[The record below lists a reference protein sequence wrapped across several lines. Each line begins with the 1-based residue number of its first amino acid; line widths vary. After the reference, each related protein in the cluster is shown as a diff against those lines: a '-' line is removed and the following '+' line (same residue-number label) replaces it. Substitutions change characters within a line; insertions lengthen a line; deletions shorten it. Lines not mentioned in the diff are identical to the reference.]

1 MKEGRGMCGVLCQ
14 QFQFSFLMP
23 NNKGSLKFK
32 EEAEQLSWYQ
42 KFNFSCL
49 NVFAWHP
56 KKKKLKQSKTQQTLD
71 EWDFP
76 S

>member
-1 MKEGRGMCGVLCQ
+1 MCGVLCQ

-56 KKKKLKQSKTQQTLD
+56 KKKKKKKLKQSKTQQTLG

>member
-14 QFQFSFLMP
+14 QFQFPFLIT

-49 NVFAWHP
+49 NVFAWHQ
-56 KKKKLKQSKTQQTLD
+56 KKKLKQSKTQQTLG
-71 EWDFP
+71 EWNF
-76 S
+76 SS

>member
-1 MKEGRGMCGVLCQ
+1 MCGVLCQ

-23 NNKGSLKFK
+23 NNKGSLKFQ

-56 KKKKLKQSKTQQTLD
+56 KTNKKKTETKQNTTD
-71 EWDFP
+71 P
-76 S
+76 R